1 MRVRRVHTH
10 GMNHTRRASVPD
22 QDDTP
27 MPSKHAL
34 SEAEAA
40 RHIGMSAAW
49 LKKSRTKRFCQL
61 VDAPSYVRVGA
72 RRIVYRLRDLEK
84 WQERHLES
92 VGPHKEMSASST
104 EGQ

>member
-1 MRVRRVHTH
+1 MRVRRVDTL
-10 GMNHTRRASVPD
+10 GMNHTRQPSARD

-27 MPSKHAL
+27 APSKHAL

-49 LKKSRTKRFCQL
+49 LKKSRTKRFRQL
-61 VDAPSYVRVGA
+61 VDAPSYVRAGA
-72 RRIVYRLRDLEK
+72 RRIVYRLTDLEK

-92 VGPHKEMSASST
+92 VGPTKK
-104 EGQ
+104 